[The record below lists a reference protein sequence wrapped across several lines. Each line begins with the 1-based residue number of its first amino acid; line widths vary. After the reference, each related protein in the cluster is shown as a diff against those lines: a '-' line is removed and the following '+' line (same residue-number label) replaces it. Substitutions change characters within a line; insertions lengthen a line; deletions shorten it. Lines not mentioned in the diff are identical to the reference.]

1 MAFVF
6 SLTSSNV
13 VSSFSVSGGDA
24 AGGGVNLDFDAT
36 LFVQVGF
43 IIVLWLVLKPLLFD
57 PMLKLFEEREKRI
70 EGAIKKARR
79 IDEESAE
86 AMTSYNE
93 QVAKARAE
101 GAAEREKLRAEG
113 IRKENELLTK
123 VRTETQKKVD
133 AAREQMGKDV
143 AAVRA
148 SLQPKTHDLARDFA
162 KRVLGR
168 EVTG

>member
-1 MAFVF
+1 MVATF

-13 VSSFSVSGGDA
+13 VCFSVSGGDA
-24 AGGGVNLDFDAT
+24 AAAGGVNLDFDAT

-43 IIVLWLVLKPLLFD
+43 IIVLWLVLKPLMFD

-70 EGAIKKARR
+70 EGAIKRARK

-93 QVAKARAE
+93 QVSKARAE

-113 IRKENELLTK
+113 LRKESDLLTK
-123 VRTETQKKVD
+123 VRNETQKKVD
-133 AAREQMGKDV
+133 DARAQMQKDV
-143 AAVRA
+143 AGVRS
-148 SLQPKTHDLARDFA
+148 SLEPQTQELAKEFA

>member
-1 MAFVF
+1 MALDF

-13 VSSFSVSGGDA
+13 VSA
-24 AGGGVNLDFDAT
+24 ARSAAGGVNLDFDAT

-43 IIVLWLVLKPLLFD
+43 LIVLWLVLKPVLFD

-113 IRKENELLTK
+113 LRKESDLLSK
-123 VRTETQKKVD
+123 VRTDTQKQVD
-133 AAREQMGKDV
+133 AARAQMEKDA

-148 SLQPKTHDLARDFA
+148 SLQPQTRELAKDFA

>member
-1 MAFVF
+1 MALVF

-13 VSSFSVSGGDA
+13 VSFSVSGGDA
-24 AGGGVNLDFDAT
+24 AAGGVNLDFDAT

-70 EGAIKKARR
+70 EGAIKRARK
-79 IDEESAE
+79 IDEESAD

-101 GAAEREKLRAEG
+101 GAVEREKLRAEG
-113 IRKENELLTK
+113 LRKESDLLGK
-123 VRTETQKKVD
+123 VRTDTQKKVD
-133 AAREQMGKDV
+133 EARAQMQKDV

-148 SLQPKTHDLARDFA
+148 SLQPQTKELAKDFA

>member
-1 MAFVF
+1 MVATF
-6 SLTSSNV
+6 SLTSSHV

-24 AGGGVNLDFDAT
+24 AAGGVNLDFDAT
-36 LFVQVGF
+36 LLVQVGF
-43 IIVLWLVLKPLLFD
+43 IIILWLVLKPLLFD

-70 EGAIKKARR
+70 EGAIRKARK

-113 IRKENELLTK
+113 LRKESDLLTK
-123 VRTETQKKVD
+123 VRTDTQKKVD
-133 AAREQMGKDV
+133 AARTQMNKEV

-148 SLQPKTHDLARDFA
+148 NLEPKTQELAKDFA

>member
-1 MAFVF
+1 MILATF
-6 SLTSSNV
+6 SLTS
-13 VSSFSVSGGDA
+13 A
-24 AGGGVNLDFDAT
+24 KAGGVNLDFDAT

-86 AMTSYNE
+86 AMTAYNE
-93 QVAKARAE
+93 QVGKARAE
-101 GAAEREKLRAEG
+101 GATEREKLRAQGLRTESD
-113 IRKENELLTK
+113 LLTQ

-133 AAREQMGKDV
+133 EARAQIQKEV
-143 AAVRA
+143 ATARA
-148 SLQPKTHDLARDFA
+148 SLQPHTRDLAKDFA

-168 EVTG
+168 EVSG

>member
-1 MAFVF
+1 MVATF

-13 VSSFSVSGGDA
+13 VSA
-24 AGGGVNLDFDAT
+24 AGGVNLDFDAT

-70 EGAIKKARR
+70 EGAKLRARR

-86 AMTSYNE
+86 AMTKYNE

-101 GAAEREKLRAEG
+101 GATEREKLRAEG
-113 IRKENELLTK
+113 LRKESELLTK
-123 VRTETQKKVD
+123 VRGETQKKVD
-133 AAREQMGKDV
+133 ESRAQMQKDV
-143 AAVRA
+143 TAVRA
-148 SLQPKTHDLARDFA
+148 SLQPKTQELAKDFA

>member
-1 MAFVF
+1 MALVF

-13 VSSFSVSGGDA
+13 VLSSLSGREA
-24 AGGGVNLDFDAT
+24 AAAGGVNLDFDAT

-43 IIVLWLVLKPLLFD
+43 LIVLWLVLKPVLFD

-70 EGAIKKARR
+70 EGAIKKARK

-93 QVAKARAE
+93 QIAKARAE

-113 IRKENELLTK
+113 LRKESDLLTK
-123 VRTETQKKVD
+123 VRGETQKKVD
-133 AAREQMGKDV
+133 EARAKMQKDV
-143 AAVRA
+143 AVVRA
-148 SLQPKTHDLARDFA
+148 DLQPQTRELAKDFA

>member
-1 MAFVF
+1 MLAIF

-13 VSSFSVSGGDA
+13 ASSA
-24 AGGGVNLDFDAT
+24 AGGVNLDFDAT
-36 LFVQVGF
+36 LLVQVGF

-70 EGAIKKARR
+70 EGAIKKARK

-101 GAAEREKLRAEG
+101 GAAEREKLRSEG
-113 IRKENELLTK
+113 LRKESDLLTK
-123 VRTETQKKVD
+123 VRNETQKKVD
-133 AAREQMGKDV
+133 VARTQMQKDV
-143 AAVRA
+143 AAVRT
-148 SLQPKTHDLARDFA
+148 SLQPKTQELAKDFA